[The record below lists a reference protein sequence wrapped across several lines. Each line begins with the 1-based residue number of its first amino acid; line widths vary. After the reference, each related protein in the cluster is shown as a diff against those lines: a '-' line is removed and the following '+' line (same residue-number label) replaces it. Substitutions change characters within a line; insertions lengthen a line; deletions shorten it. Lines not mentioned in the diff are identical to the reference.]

1 MASQQVLFAETIA
14 GMKKAF
20 KRKAWGTPTALAD
33 SRTVAHLLTVAL
45 FSQNP
50 TQTPRSTATPIVA
63 TSLRRELDSHREVNW
78 SLVRDQALTERFVLV
93 EASLGGALVD
103 GR

>member
-20 KRKAWGTPTALAD
+20 KRKAWGMSTALAA
-33 SRTVAHLLTVAL
+33 SRTIARLLTVAL
-45 FSQNP
+45 FCQNP

-63 TSLRRELDSHREVNW
+63 TSSRRELDSHREVNW
-78 SLVRDQALTERFVLV
+78 SPVRDQALTERFVPFEV
-93 EASLGGALVD
+93 PSAGWRTG
-103 GR
+103 